1 MRQPLYARIEA
12 KLRDGIAAGRHP
24 VGALLP
30 TEAELCRTLKV
41 SRHTVREALRRL
53 VDAGLVERRQ
63 GAGSVVIAR
72 EPSRGEV
79 RAIRNIDGLMQYA
92 ADTRLEV
99 SRCGMTPL
107 TQEEA
112 AQTLG
117 HAGEEWLKVSAL
129 RVGQDNRPQA
139 TTEILIH
146 PRFAAVASE
155 LPARGAIYRLV
166 EQRFGVEVEE
176 VVQEISAGPL
186 PPKVAAAL
194 RRRPREVGLLFMRR
208 YMLPG
213 GETLLVSLRWH
224 PAARF
229 TYAMR
234 LRRDATAGD
243 APPARDAGRR
253 GIA

>member
-1 MRQPLYARIEA
+1 MRQPLYARIETR
-12 KLRDGIAAGRHP
+12 LRDAIADGRHP

-53 VDAGLVERRQ
+53 VEAGLVERRQ
-63 GAGSVVIAR
+63 GAGSIVVAR
-72 EPSRGEV
+72 EAARGEIT
-79 RAIRNIDGLMQYA
+79 AIRNIDGLMQYA
-92 ADTRLEV
+92 SDTRLQIASCAV
-99 SRCGMTPL
+99 APL
-107 TQEEA
+107 RREEA
-112 AQTLG
+112 ALTLG
-117 HAGEEWLKVSAL
+117 QVGEAWLKVTAL

-146 PRFAAVASE
+146 PRFAAIASE

-208 YMLPG
+208 YLLTG
-213 GETLLVSLRWH
+213 GETLQVSSSWH

-234 LRRDATAGD
+234 LRREPSAA
-243 APPARDAGRR
+243 
-253 GIA
+253 